1 MRQKVQLL
9 VVEIY
14 LTLALFSTVNITL
27 RNKMFSKECREHLNE
42 VQETGLE
49 HMLSALKVAIKL
61 QLLVPALIIHSIAP
75 RFFTRTASDTM
86 RNILNNR

>member
-1 MRQKVQLL
+1 
-9 VVEIY
+9 
-14 LTLALFSTVNITL
+14 
-27 RNKMFSKECREHLNE
+27 MFSKECRKHLNE
-42 VQETGLE
+42 VEETGFE
-49 HMLSALKVAIKL
+49 HMLSALKVALKL

>member
-1 MRQKVQLL
+1 
-9 VVEIY
+9 
-14 LTLALFSTVNITL
+14 
-27 RNKMFSKECREHLNE
+27 MFSKKCVEHLNE

-86 RNILNNR
+86 RNILNKR

>member
-1 MRQKVQLL
+1 
-9 VVEIY
+9 
-14 LTLALFSTVNITL
+14 
-27 RNKMFSKECREHLNE
+27 MFSKECRKHLNE
-42 VQETGLE
+42 VEETGLE

-61 QLLVPALIIHSIAP
+61 QLLVPAIIIHSIAP

>member
-1 MRQKVQLL
+1 
-9 VVEIY
+9 
-14 LTLALFSTVNITL
+14 
-27 RNKMFSKECREHLNE
+27 MFSKECRKHLDE
-42 VQETGLE
+42 VEETGLE

-86 RNILNNR
+86 RRILNSR

>member
-1 MRQKVQLL
+1 
-9 VVEIY
+9 
-14 LTLALFSTVNITL
+14 
-27 RNKMFSKECREHLNE
+27 MFIKECREHLND

-86 RNILNNR
+86 RNISNNR

>member
-1 MRQKVQLL
+1 
-9 VVEIY
+9 
-14 LTLALFSTVNITL
+14 
-27 RNKMFSKECREHLNE
+27 MFSKECRKHLNE

-75 RFFTRTASDTM
+75 RFFTRIASDTM
-86 RNILNNR
+86 RNILNNS